1 MEEYKDLRIHSCS
14 ICGQSLDER
23 QKQMFMSAKM
33 PPLCDIHLI
42 ELKEKLKK
50 CTPLFSKIKL

>member
-1 MEEYKDLRIHSCS
+1 MEEYKNMRVDCCS
-14 ICGQSLDER
+14 MCGQSLDEK
-23 QKQMFMSAKM
+23 QKVMFMSAKM